1 MVDFIGN
8 VSTVCAV
15 CEELQDRSTG
25 HNKEDIHSLPPAPNG
40 AMQINV
46 IVR

>member
-8 VSTVCAV
+8 VSIVCAV

-25 HNKEDIHSLPPAPNG
+25 HNKEDIHSLASCAQWRN
-40 AMQINV
+40 ANK
-46 IVR
+46 RYC